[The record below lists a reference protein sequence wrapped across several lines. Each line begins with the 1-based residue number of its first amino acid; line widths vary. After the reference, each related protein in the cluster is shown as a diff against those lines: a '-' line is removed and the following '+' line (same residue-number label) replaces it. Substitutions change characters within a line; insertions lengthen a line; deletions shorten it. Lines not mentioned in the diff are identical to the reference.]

1 MYLPR
6 THQYRRHAHWPR
18 RLAAYHYRYAPKG
31 RSDSRLTP
39 VQRDDEKNL
48 EAPRLITV
56 LPEMARSRKVK
67 TMNTK
72 ALGEKIRK
80 ARKALKLHQKDVAK
94 QVGLSRATIIA
105 IEKGRTV
112 PRYDKM
118 VRLTTLLHL

>member
-1 MYLPR
+1 MTESL
-6 THQYRRHAHWPR
+6 
-18 RLAAYHYRYAPKG
+18 
-31 RSDSRLTP
+31 
-39 VQRDDEKNL
+39 
-48 EAPRLITV
+48 
-56 LPEMARSRKVK
+56 KVNK
-67 TMNTK
+67 MNTK
-72 ALGEKIRK
+72 LLGDKIRK

>member
-1 MYLPR
+1 
-6 THQYRRHAHWPR
+6 
-18 RLAAYHYRYAPKG
+18 
-31 RSDSRLTP
+31 
-39 VQRDDEKNL
+39 
-48 EAPRLITV
+48 
-56 LPEMARSRKVK
+56 MARSRKVK